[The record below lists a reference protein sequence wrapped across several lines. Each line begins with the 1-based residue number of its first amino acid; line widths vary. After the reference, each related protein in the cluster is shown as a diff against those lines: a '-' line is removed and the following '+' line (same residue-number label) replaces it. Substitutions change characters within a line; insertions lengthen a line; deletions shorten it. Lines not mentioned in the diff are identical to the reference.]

1 MKQTKIK
8 VIYYTR
14 QEYSYYKYPKLCIH
28 GRWFEQ
34 WGFRRSDEVLIA
46 PRSKTSLVVINTRI
60 NPTNILPMLAKTR
73 IKRLSTT
80 LFGYA
85 ALLLQGR
92 WFWLFGFYPGDHV
105 EISNPGEGLV
115 HIQIIRSGADIEAE
129 QDELRRLGIVE
140 WKLFKELLS
149 SKRA

>member
-8 VIYYTR
+8 VIYHTR
-14 QEYSYYKYPKLCIH
+14 QEYSHYKYPKLCIH

-34 WGFRRSDEVLIA
+34 WGFQWRDEVFIA
-46 PRSKTSLVVINTRI
+46 PRSKTGLVVVNARI
-60 NPTNILPMLAKTR
+60 NATNVLPILANTR

-92 WFWLFGFYPGDHV
+92 WFWFFGFYPGDHV
-105 EISNPGEGLV
+105 EISNPASGII

-129 QDELRRLGIVE
+129 QDELKRLGIAE

-149 SKRA
+149 TKRA